1 MGARHDR
8 IMGTASNTAI
18 QQSRYAHTLDFAG
31 ACFSTEALWGCAF
44 GGIFTFSM
52 SADGAIVN
60 DQTLMD
66 EEDRAAE
73 VGKRAGGIV
82 DGQED
87 AAVAGDDDAGPGLS
101 DGRAQ
106 DQA

>member
-1 MGARHDR
+1 MFCRVFLP
-8 IMGTASNTAI
+8 SNCSHPAF
-18 QQSRYAHTLDFAG
+18 AHRRPPKQVSERFLRVAWVPTQRLDDVREWVPSVTLA
-31 ACFSTEALWGCAF
+31 
-44 GGIFTFSM
+44 
-52 SADGAIVN
+52 
-60 DQTLMD
+60 TLVD

-87 AAVAGDDDAGPGLS
+87 AAVAGDDDAGLGLS